1 MTGLM
6 IVGNFEYIVGGLL
19 AEFDDICR
27 EIFKYIVGGSWRS
40 LRKSFWIFIADRLNN
55 YKAMFLRAVE
65 LV

>member
-27 EIFKYIVGGSWRS
+27 EILSI
-40 LRKSFWIFIADRLNN
+40 
-55 YKAMFLRAVE
+55 
-65 LV
+65 